1 MIKDINNNYK
11 YDIES
16 ILYVFANKF
25 LSGKDLDIE
34 KIQLI
39 VETIE

>member
-1 MIKDINNNYK
+1 MVKGINNNYK

-16 ILYVFANKF
+16 MLHIFANKF